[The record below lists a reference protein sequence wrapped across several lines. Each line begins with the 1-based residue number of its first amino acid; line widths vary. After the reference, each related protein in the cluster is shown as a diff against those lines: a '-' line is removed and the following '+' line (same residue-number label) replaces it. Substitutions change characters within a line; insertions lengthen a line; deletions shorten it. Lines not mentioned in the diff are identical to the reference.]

1 MDNQLRILILEDM
14 KSDALLMEN
23 ELKDAKFKF
32 ISKRVVSREDFM
44 AAIEELKPDLVLADY
59 SLPKFDGMSALK
71 LVKKNLPNTPL
82 IVVTGAI
89 NEETAVEC
97 MKAGAVDYVLKDRL
111 GRLGPAVRSA
121 VEKSQAMK
129 EKKCAEE
136 ALLASETR
144 YRRLFESAKE
154 GILLLD
160 AATGEIRDVN
170 PFMLELLGV
179 KRSRVLNKTLFDIGV
194 LDDPSLLDDLF
205 DESKEDAYIHH
216 ENLLIKR
223 KDGKEVDIELT
234 CNSYNMDNRRLI
246 QCNVHDVT
254 ERKNAEIE
262 KEKMRAQLFQAQKME
277 AIGTLAGGVAHDFN
291 NLMTAIQVSSD
302 VAMMQVEENHILH
315 KDLKEIRLAAMRAS
329 GLIRQLLLFSRKH
342 PMEFTSFSLN
352 DSIENLLKMFQRL
365 IGENIKIRAKLDS
378 ELWSVKADAGNI
390 EQVIMNLALNARD
403 AMPKGGELII
413 KTENRTLSRDASKNM
428 PEARPGDFV
437 CLSIRDTGIGIDK
450 KIFERIF
457 EPFFTTKGPGKG
469 TGLGLSVV
477 YGIIKE
483 HEGWLSVNS
492 VLGEG
497 SEFKVFLPASAG
509 EPEKEVDGKISLQGL
524 TGNNERILL
533 VEDEEKVRESA
544 LKALDKC
551 GYSVIPARN
560 AKEALEIFKKKKG
573 DFKLVFSDVVLSDK
587 SGIDL
592 VEEILNIHSNVQILL
607 TSGYTDHKSQWP
619 LIRDKGFHF
628 LQKPYTL
635 TDLLRSVRTAIDVKK
650 KNNSY

>member
-1 MDNQLRILILEDM
+1 MDDKLRILILEDM
-14 KSDALLMEN
+14 KSDALLLEN

-32 ISKRVVSREDFM
+32 VSKRVVNREDFM
-44 AAIEELKPDLVLADY
+44 TGIETFKPDLVLADY
-59 SLPKFDGMSALK
+59 SLPKFDGMSALE
-71 LVKKNLPNTPL
+71 LVKKESPGTPL
-82 IVVTGAI
+82 IIVTGAI
-89 NEETAVEC
+89 NEETAVDC

-129 EKKCAEE
+129 EKKSAEE
-136 ALLASETR
+136 ALSASETR

-160 AATGEIRDVN
+160 TETGEIRDVN

-179 KRSRVLNKTLFDIGV
+179 KRNQVLSKTLVNIGV
-194 LDDPSLLDDLF
+194 LNDPSLLDDLF
-205 DESKEDAYIHH
+205 DESEEEAYIHH
-216 ENLLIKR
+216 DHLVLKR
-223 KDGKEVDIELT
+223 KDGKEIDIELT
-234 CNSYNMDNRRLI
+234 CNSYNMDNRKLI

-254 ERKNAEIE
+254 ERKNAEKE
-262 KEKMRAQLFQAQKME
+262 KEKIRAQLFQAQKME

-302 VAMMQVEENHILH
+302 VAMMRLEEDDVLH

-365 IGENIKIRAKLDS
+365 ISENIEIRTDLDP

-390 EQVIMNLALNARD
+390 EQVIMNLALNSRD
-403 AMPKGGELII
+403 AMPDGGKLII
-413 KTENRTLSRDASKNM
+413 KTENKTLTRDTNKQL
-428 PEARPGDFV
+428 PESRPGDFV

-477 YGIIKE
+477 YGIVKE
-483 HEGWLSVNS
+483 HEGWISMNS
-492 VLGEG
+492 TLGEG
-497 SEFKVFLPASAG
+497 SEFSVYLPASAG
-509 EPEKEVDGKISLQGL
+509 KPEKEVDGKISLQGL
-524 TGNNERILL
+524 TGNKERILL

-560 AKEALEIFKKKKG
+560 AKEALEIFKKEKG
-573 DFKLVFSDVVLSDK
+573 NFRLVFSDVVLSDK

-592 VEEILNIHSNVQILL
+592 VEEMLKIHSNVQILL

-619 LIRDKGFHF
+619 LIRDKGFYF

-635 TDLLRSVRTAIDVKK
+635 TDLLRSVRTAIDLSQKK
-650 KNNSY
+650 RND